1 MHYFFLNS
9 LQIYGNSGTYQNK
22 DYKSLQV
29 IQNSH
34 IYNDYSLKSMNK
46 PLEEK
51 MSVIPMDKGRV
62 ELSFFYWTAIIL
74 NKKL

>member
-1 MHYFFLNS
+1 
-9 LQIYGNSGTYQNK
+9 
-22 DYKSLQV
+22 
-29 IQNSH
+29 
-34 IYNDYSLKSMNK
+34 MNK